1 MDKFFRK
8 GASIYNES
16 MSDKEIEDLKIKLE
30 NKKNIGREEI
40 VNSDDILNEFLDGKK
55 NLKQESKYLNNEEG
69 KKVIEFLIKEESKK
83 EYKLKKDKEAENL
96 KLMRS
101 LSDIDYKD
109 EKIKN
114 LVRDILKYEEE
125 IKILSNENGLLPTI
139 KEENRIKVL
148 NLSEKIEKIKLVIN
162 NIIKIQDEMDLIKK
176 EGIIATYEQESDARI
191 KSKEKE
197 LQEKIKRN

>member
-101 LSDIDYKD
+101 LSDIDHKD

-148 NLSEKIEKIKLVIN
+148 NLSEKIEKNKLVIN